1 MQKGV
6 LWRKEARLVMMLAN
20 ALGVTPARALKLFY
34 STKIHRLLIDERSG
48 MQLWSDGDLV
58 DSLMSE
64 LRGE

>member
-1 MQKGV
+1 MQKSV
-6 LWRKEARLVMMLAN
+6 LWRKEARLVMKLAN

-58 DSLMSE
+58 DSLMGE